1 MPLRL
6 YLVMVMAIL
15 GNSLTSYPKP
25 RKLAISDARFV
36 PWHATHGL
44 CVTMNCAHPAALRHR
59 LLVQA
64 AVAGLRADADAAEQS
79 LELALDEARQGHTE
93 ASMRA
98 EAAETARYS
107 FTAFEDAGTL
117 AKPSAGPACG
127 F

>member
-1 MPLRL
+1 MANLSHSQTSSIRHLQCLSRYVPQDCDGARL
-6 YLVMVMAIL
+6 IL
-15 GNSLTSYPKP
+15 HLLLDMLATACLP
-25 RKLAISDARFV
+25 RYM
-36 PWHATHGL
+36 GL
-44 CVTMNCAHPAALRHR
+44 SAALRCP

-107 FTAFEDAGTL
+107 ITALGDAGTL
-117 AKPSAGPACG
+117 AEPSAGPACG